1 MPRPIDPPAQDANN
15 KATYGGNII
24 PPEPPGLVD
33 PFFDAV
39 SRQWK
44 DRYVSTQDP
53 EPAAPPYSFE
63 FPTGTPSE
71 PVSPFDKFLVDLES
85 LQPPVGFT
93 PGSYQGPSTPSFT
106 PTAAPTAVRVS
117 PPATSTEPVSPFEK
131 YLMDLENLQSPV
143 EFKPGLYEGPSTP
156 TFTPMDKPSAV
167 QVSPP
172 AQFGPVTPS
181 GYAQPPVDPLS
192 YYSDPEIIP
201 ETPLVGD
208 PDLSVPNTLTPRKP
222 SKPILVGDNVEPVP
236 PDIANVGGGGFRLKR
251 MELSDAIVSNDQ
263 EQLNPVAEQLS
274 ASPTIINNPNT
285 GLPIEVVPNPD
296 FVEPRVPPNPPRINL
311 PDIPPGMLDPVMDYD
326 QWKWVDRYI
335 PKPDKPSP
343 PTEDENVKYLTDKEV
358 EDLTG
363 DQTPTPPVPP
373 QDDVPILPTYNVVR
387 DVITTNRPN
396 VPIPKPYQFKEYPTQ
411 TSTGITRREGKIIP
425 FKMPTEV
432 PIPPRREAGLLAP
445 GYSQDINYDPDEILA
460 AAMRVLRG
468 RGAGRSLTE

>member
-15 KATYGGNII
+15 QGTYGGNII

-63 FPTGTPSE
+63 FPTGTPEE

-106 PTAAPTAVRVS
+106 PMAAPTAVRVS
-117 PPATSTEPVSPFEK
+117 PPATPTEPVSPFEK

-208 PDLSVPNTLTPRKP
+208 PDLSVPNTLSPRKP
-222 SKPILVGDNVEPVP
+222 SKPVLVGDNVEPVV
-236 PDIANVGGGGFRLKR
+236 PDIANVGGGSFRLKK
-251 MELSDAIVSNDQ
+251 MELSDSMVSNDQ
-263 EQLNPVAEQLS
+263 VDDNFRLVDDKWVD
-274 ASPTIINNPNT
+274 TI
-285 GLPIEVVPNPD
+285 PNPE
-296 FVEPRVPPNPPRINL
+296 FVEPRVVPNPPRFG
-311 PDIPPGMLDPVMDYD
+311 IPPVPKDLIDPVFNFDTRE
-326 QWKWVDRYI
+326 WTGRRIIKPATPTTPNT
-335 PKPDKPSP
+335 PKD
-343 PTEDENVKYLTDKEV
+343 DENVKDITDKEV
-358 EDLTG
+358 EDLIG

-373 QDDVPILPTYNVVR
+373 QDDVPVPWKYNVVR
-387 DVITTNRPN
+387 DVITTNIPKA
-396 VPIPKPYQFKEYPTQ
+396 PIPKPYQFKEYPTQ
-411 TSTGITRREGKIIP
+411 ISTGITRREGKIIP

-432 PIPPRREAGLLAP
+432 PILPRREAGLLAP

-460 AAMRVLRG
+460 AAMRVIRG
-468 RGAGRSLTE
+468 RSAGRSLMY